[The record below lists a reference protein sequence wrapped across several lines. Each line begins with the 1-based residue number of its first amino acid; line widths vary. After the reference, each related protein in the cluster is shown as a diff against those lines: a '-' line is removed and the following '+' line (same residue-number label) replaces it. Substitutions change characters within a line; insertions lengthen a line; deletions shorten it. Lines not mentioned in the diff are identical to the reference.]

1 MNRYKIELK
10 EILRKNII
18 VNAENEDEA
27 NEYVENV
34 LLKSDLLDLGIQDL
48 DAFETKVLEKN
59 GQKVNDFDEEIDTD
73 IYKTREELELE
84 ECQYKLR
91 KIEETRDDLEEILEE
106 IECSLDEM
114 SDIISEYFDK
124 EID

>member
-27 NEYVENV
+27 TEYVENV

-48 DAFETKVLEKN
+48 EAFETKVLEKN

>member
-27 NEYVENV
+27 TEYVENI

>member
-18 VNAENEDEA
+18 VNAKNEDEA
-27 NEYVENV
+27 TEYVENV

>member
-27 NEYVENV
+27 TEYVENV

-114 SDIISEYFDK
+114 SDIISEYYDK

>member
-27 NEYVENV
+27 TEYVENV

-48 DAFETKVLEKN
+48 DAFETKVLEK
-59 GQKVNDFDEEIDTD
+59 
-73 IYKTREELELE
+73 
-84 ECQYKLR
+84 
-91 KIEETRDDLEEILEE
+91 
-106 IECSLDEM
+106 M
-114 SDIISEYFDK
+114 DK
-124 EID
+124 K

>member
-27 NEYVENV
+27 TEYVENV

-91 KIEETRDDLEEILEE
+91 KIEETRDDLEGILEE

>member
-27 NEYVENV
+27 TEYVENV

>member
-27 NEYVENV
+27 TEYVENV
-34 LLKSDLLDLGIQDL
+34 LLKSDLLDLGIRDL

>member
-27 NEYVENV
+27 TEYVENV

-73 IYKTREELELE
+73 IYITREELELE

>member
-27 NEYVENV
+27 TEYVENV

-84 ECQYKLR
+84 ECRYKLR
-91 KIEETRDDLEEILEE
+91 KIEEAREDLEEILEE
-106 IECSLDEM
+106 IECSTNEI
-114 SDIISEYFDK
+114 SDILFDCFDEY
-124 EID
+124 ID

>member
-27 NEYVENV
+27 TEYVENV

-114 SDIISEYFDK
+114 R
-124 EID
+124 

>member
-27 NEYVENV
+27 TEYVENV

-73 IYKTREELELE
+73 IYKTIEELELE

>member
-27 NEYVENV
+27 TEYVENV

-114 SDIISEYFDK
+114 SNIISEYFDK